1 LRRADAVS
9 YPHGSERIFTITKKM
24 SRSLKKKK
32 FFITYIPY
40 VQSPAPLMLHFSH
53 PTDLHLNHNLL
64 VNGEVHV
71 GESGLLVGETDLH
84 VAGDLTIAG
93 EILVDAD
100 VVAGAEDRVVNG
112 NLIVEGKLTVGV
124 TV

>member
-1 LRRADAVS
+1 MPKS
-9 YPHGSERIFTITKKM
+9 F
-24 SRSLKKKK
+24 KKKR
-32 FFITYIPY
+32 FFMSY
-40 VQSPAPLMLHFSH
+40 VPLVTAAPQMLHFSH

-112 NLIVEGKLTVGV
+112 NLIVEGTLTVGV
-124 TV
+124 AT